1 MNININSHELTSEV
15 VMLEDLGMSYPFY
28 AARLM
33 LQSSPLLNN
42 TLEGNGD
49 ERNAITFWLPKT
61 QGKREAMAQAFER
74 IAEIFRT
81 AP

>member
-1 MNININSHELTSEV
+1 MNININSHELTSVV
-15 VMLEDLGMSYPFY
+15 VMLEDLGMAYPFY

-33 LQSSPLLNN
+33 LQPHPLLNN
-42 TLEGNGD
+42 PLEGNGD
-49 ERNAITFWLPKT
+49 EQNAITFWLPKT
-61 QGKREAMAQAFER
+61 QGKREAMAKAFER